1 MRSCQVQHADP
12 PPHDHTHG
20 PCGRCCEYSRR
31 CSLLAAWSRRCAAR
45 MRAAQA
51 VAVGG
56 SFEQRWHPGRAARC
70 SVPSSASR
78 RCRTAL
84 HCRNPSPRR
93 TAARDATDAVN
104 VNSQVGEED
113 GAGEADTT
121 GNESV
126 PLSFDNDPFRYC
138 AACHTPRLAQ
148 QPATE
153 TQRCIAATA
162 ARIDVSTA
170 LHSPMHGMPSDGIG
184 LARSGFGSQS

>member
-1 MRSCQVQHADP
+1 
-12 PPHDHTHG
+12 
-20 PCGRCCEYSRR
+20 
-31 CSLLAAWSRRCAAR
+31 
-45 MRAAQA
+45 
-51 VAVGG
+51 
-56 SFEQRWHPGRAARC
+56 
-70 SVPSSASR
+70 
-78 RCRTAL
+78 
-84 HCRNPSPRR
+84 
-93 TAARDATDAVN
+93 

-138 AACHTPRLAQ
+138 AACAPRLAQ

-153 TQRCIAATA
+153 TQRCIAVTA

-184 LARSGFGSQS
+184 LARNGFGSQR